1 MHLPGYYEFFCPV
14 KIIAGHHALEKLP
27 EALAGLHA
35 RKPLIITDKGI
46 VSAGLID
53 LVTNTIKDDVSI
65 GSIESEVPS
74 DSDVDVVN
82 HLAKVYSKKVC
93 DSIITVGGGS
103 VIDTAKGVNILVS
116 EHADELITFAGAGI
130 LKKPLNPLI
139 VIPTTS
145 GTGSEVTLAAVIA
158 DHEKDVKM
166 LFTSYFLLPDVA
178 VLDSRMTL
186 TLPPFLTALT
196 AMDALSHAV
205 EAYTCL
211 GKNPLSDASALT
223 AIALISQNVLNVVKN
238 PSDKNGRLALANGS
252 LLAGIAFSN
261 SMVGMV
267 HTLGHS
273 AGALC
278 HVPHGTCMS
287 ILLPYGLEYN
297 MHKNGRYTAELLLP
311 LAGAE
316 VYAKTKNSRRV
327 EKAIAHIRQLNQA
340 LHDATHG
347 KHARCFKEVK
357 NREGQMAI
365 PREKLKEIA
374 ETAIND
380 ASIFYNPEELDV
392 EDCWM
397 VLEAAWEGKPLDRSL
412 IKVAGWQSSK

>member
-1 MHLPGYYEFFCPV
+1 VKICSGHKALEHLPFELEWLGAQKPLVVTSKEATDCKQIKHVIQAFKDSKFTIGIFDEVPAQADLKV
-14 KIIAGHHALEKLP
+14 VHH
-27 EALAGLHA
+27 LAGMYREKHCDA
-35 RKPLIITDKGI
+35 LI
-46 VSAGLID
+46 A
-53 LVTNTIKDDVSI
+53 
-65 GSIESEVPS
+65 
-74 DSDVDVVN
+74 
-82 HLAKVYSKKVC
+82 
-93 DSIITVGGGS
+93 VGGGF
-103 VIDTAKGVNILVS
+103 VIDTAKG
-116 EHADELITFAGAGI
+116 GI
-130 LKKPLNPLI
+130 SWSLN

-145 GTGSEVTLAAVIA
+145 GTGSEVTQAAVIA
-158 DHEKDVKM
+158 DHEKNVKM
-166 LFTSYFLLPDVA
+166 LFGSYFLLPNVA

-196 AMDALSHAV
+196 AMDALTHAV

-211 GKNPLSDASALT
+211 GKNPLSDAAALA
-223 AIALISQNVLNVVKN
+223 AIALISQHVLNVVKN
-238 PSDKNGRLALANGS
+238 PSNQEGRLALGNGS

-273 AGALC
+273 VGSYY

-297 MHKNGRYTAELLLP
+297 LHKNSNYTAELLFP

-316 VYAKTKNSRRV
+316 VYAKTKQSRRV
-327 EKAIAHIRQLNQA
+327 EKVIAYIRQLNQD
-340 LHDATHG
+340 LHDVTQG
-347 KHARCFKEVK
+347 KHARYLKEVQ
-357 NREGQMAI
+357 NRESQMAV

-374 ETAIND
+374 EIAIND
-380 ASIFYNPEELDV
+380 ASVFYNPEELDV

-412 IKVAGWQSSK
+412 IKRS